1 MEGERSPCPP
11 LSTLL
16 LRNGVNLSRNI
27 PNDVDAESIN
37 FDIGCPQK
45 LEQLSEQWREIS
57 VKRRNMRNIHNK

>member
-1 MEGERSPCPP
+1 MG
-11 LSTLL
+11 
-16 LRNGVNLSRNI
+16 GNLSRNI

-57 VKRRNMRNIHNK
+57 VNRRNIRNIHNK